1 MYLDFYNLR
10 DRPFKLTPDLH
21 FFYKSRTQEK
31 ALAYLLYGIEQGEG
45 FVVITGGVGYGK
57 TTLIQRLI
65 GEARKRRVEVDRIA
79 AANIDA
85 ENILELVCASLD
97 IPFEGKGKVS
107 LFKSLEEYLLKRH
120 KRNIRVLL
128 VIDEAQ
134 TLQEEALEEL
144 RILSNIEV
152 NGRAA
157 LQIFLVGQLE
167 LRDTLLAPKFE
178 HLRQR
183 IVASYHIEP
192 LTRSEVE
199 KYVTNRLQI
208 AGWRDDPKIEP
219 IVYDFI
225 YEWTEG
231 VPRKI
236 NLLCDR
242 FMLLGYIEEL
252 HELGAKD
259 IEQAIRDMEKELGHQ
274 KPNKN
279 KRPKNVALAAKLD
292 RKNRRDKRIR
302 NRRGAG

>member
-1 MYLDFYNLR
+1 MYLNFYNLKE
-10 DRPFKLTPDLH
+10 RPFKLTPDLH

-57 TTLIQRLI
+57 TTLIQRLME
-65 GEARKRRVEVDRIA
+65 EARKRQVEVNRIA

-97 IPFEGKGKVS
+97 LPFENKGKVA
-107 LFKSLEEYLLKRH
+107 LFKSLEGYLLKRH

-134 TLQEEALEEL
+134 TLQKEALEEL

-152 NGRAA
+152 SGRAA
-157 LQIFLVGQLE
+157 LQIFLVGQIE
-167 LRDTLLAPKFE
+167 LRDTLLLPKFE

-183 IVASYHIEP
+183 IVASYHIES
-192 LTRSEVE
+192 LTRAEVE
-199 KYVTNRLQI
+199 KYVINRLKI
-208 AGWRDDPKIEP
+208 AGWNKNPLIET

-225 YEWTEG
+225 HQWTG
-231 VPRKI
+231 GIPRKI

-242 FMLLGYIEEL
+242 FLLLGYIEEL
-252 HELGAKD
+252 HQLGVEE
-259 IEQAIRDMEKELGHQ
+259 IEQAINDMEKELGHQ
-274 KPNKN
+274 DPKKN
-279 KRPKNVALAAKLD
+279 KKPKNVSVAAKLD
-292 RKNRRDKRIR
+292 RKNKQNKRT
-302 NRRGAG
+302 G

>member
-1 MYLDFYNLR
+1 MYLDFYSLKE
-10 DRPFKLTPDLH
+10 RPFKLTPDLS
-21 FFYKSRTQEK
+21 FFYKSRSQEK

-45 FVVITGGVGYGK
+45 FVVITGGVGLGK
-57 TTLIQRLI
+57 TTLIQRLVE
-65 GEARKRRVEVDRIA
+65 EARSRKVEVDRIA
-79 AANIDA
+79 AANINA

-97 IPFEGKGKVS
+97 IDFEGKGKVA
-107 LFKSLEEYLLKRH
+107 LFKALEGYLLKRN

-134 TLQEEALEEL
+134 TLEPAALEEL

-157 LQIFLVGQLE
+157 LQIFLVGQIE
-167 LRDTLLAPKFE
+167 LRDTLMDPHFE

-183 IVASYHIEP
+183 IIASYHIEP
-192 LTRSEVE
+192 LTRAEVE
-199 KYVTNRLQI
+199 KYVQNRLTV
-208 AGWRDDPKIEP
+208 AGWDNDPEIES

-225 YEWTEG
+225 SEWTGG

-242 FMLLGYIEEL
+242 LLLLGYIEESHML
-252 HELGAKD
+252 DAHF

-274 KPNKN
+274 KKTSS
-279 KRPKNVALAAKLD
+279 KKPKNVSVAAKLD
-292 RKNRRDKRIR
+292 KKNRQ
-302 NRRGAG
+302 NRRKRKRRTG